1 MVSGRHSLSQSKLVP
16 ALDHCLPACLSASL
30 PACLSNLNVPTTPFE
45 RSQNIPT
52 TFQAPERPQNVPRT
66 ECSQN
71 VPRTPPERPWN
82 KPRTSAEHPQ
92 NVPRTSPERPE
103 NVLRKSP
110 ERPKNVPERP
120 QNVLRFSSERPQ
132 NFPRTSPE
140 LPKNVPGT
148 SPEHLQNVSKVPRTF
163 EESPSTTTGNAGQ
176 LVECFVYTVHLL
188 FHPLSPPGGP
198 HLGPQKWYPKPDDR
212 FAPAVQVFFNIKIT

>member
-1 MVSGRHSLSQSKLVP
+1 MVSEPRTNVVSGRHSLSQSKLVP

-30 PACLSNLNVPTTPFE
+30 PACLSNLNVPRTPFE

-103 NVLRKSP
+103 NVIRTSP
-110 ERPKNVPERP
+110 ERPKNVPRTP
-120 QNVLRFSSERPQ
+120 SERYQ
-132 NFPRTSPE
+132 NFCRTSP
-140 LPKNVPGT
+140 KR
-148 SPEHLQNVSKVPRTF
+148 LQNVSKVPRTF